1 MRLIKGTDNNDGSYL
16 RGSGGEK
23 LAERDQ
29 KGFIRYST
37 EELERIPPYEIRH
50 SQPGS
55 GGALTA
61 TGSTIAGAA
70 IGSVFG
76 LPGTI
81 VGGIAGAG
89 IGAAATEVANRASG
103 RR

>member
-1 MRLIKGTDNNDGSYL
+1 M
-16 RGSGGEK
+16 
-23 LAERDQ
+23 AERDE

-37 EELERIPPYEIRH
+37 EELERIPPYELRH
-50 SQPGS
+50 SLPES
-55 GGALTA
+55 NGGVTT

-76 LPGTI
+76 LPGTLI
-81 VGGIAGAG
+81 GGIAGAG
-89 IGAAATEVANRASG
+89 IGAAATGVANRASG